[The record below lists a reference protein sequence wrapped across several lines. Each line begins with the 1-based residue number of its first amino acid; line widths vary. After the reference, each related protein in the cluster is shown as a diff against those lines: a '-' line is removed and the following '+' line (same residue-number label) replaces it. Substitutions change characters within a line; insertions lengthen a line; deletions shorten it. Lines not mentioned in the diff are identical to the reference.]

1 MPSRY
6 RPRASGRSWAAAVAL
21 AALLLP
27 TGLGCGGG
35 PVTVRGTVKFEGQ
48 PVTEG
53 TVQFNDE
60 KTGSR
65 AEAELQPDGTYT
77 ATLPPGTYKVIVL
90 PPLVVETGSGMPD
103 PRYKKVRNIPQ
114 KYRSTA
120 TSGLTATV
128 APDKAVNEF
137 DLKPGG

>member
-1 MPSRY
+1 MLSRY
-6 RPRASGRSWAAAVAL
+6 RLRASGRLWAAAVAL
-21 AALLLP
+21 AALLLQAGP
-27 TGLGCGGG
+27 GCGGG

-60 KTGSR
+60 KTGSG

-77 ATLPPGTYKVIVL
+77 ATLPTGSYKVIIL
-90 PPLVVETGSGMPD
+90 PPLVVESAGGMPD
-103 PRYKKVRNIPQ
+103 PRYKKVRNIPE

-128 APDKAVNEF
+128 APDKAVHDF
-137 DLKPGG
+137 DLKP